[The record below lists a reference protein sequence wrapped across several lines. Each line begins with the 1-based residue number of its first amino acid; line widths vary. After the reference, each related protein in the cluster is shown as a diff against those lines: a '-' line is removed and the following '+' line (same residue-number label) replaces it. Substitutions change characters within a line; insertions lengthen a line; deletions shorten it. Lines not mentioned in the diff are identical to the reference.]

1 MIQVFGLCLPRDAAM
16 LGDLAGGLLVDH
28 RTLQSRQC
36 RVDLRNNVTSSG
48 QVKRNVLDVAL
59 RQLHAIAVIQRVCVL
74 QKLIHLTGIV
84 PPLALPGPGD

>member
-1 MIQVFGLCLPRDAAM
+1 M

-36 RVDLRNNVTSSG
+36 RVDLRNNVTASG

-84 PPLALPGPGD
+84 TPTCASRPWGLKLQTAEP